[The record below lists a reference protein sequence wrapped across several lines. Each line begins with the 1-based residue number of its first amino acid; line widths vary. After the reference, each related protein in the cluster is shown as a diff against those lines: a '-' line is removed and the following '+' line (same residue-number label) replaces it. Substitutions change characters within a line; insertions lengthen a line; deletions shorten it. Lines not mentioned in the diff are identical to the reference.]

1 MFGRNHEQV
10 RASDIAMAERRFR
23 QQDPR
28 TSLLIAASA
37 FGALAVLLVVSLPGN
52 DLLAGL

>member
-1 MFGRNHEQV
+1 MV
-10 RASDIAMAERRFR
+10 ERRFR

-37 FGALAVLLVVSLPGN
+37 FGALAVLLVVSLAGN